1 MMFPFIA
8 ITNLLSFSNKL
19 FDPNNYAQKRKAG
32 GHEDP
37 KQRTKEKKEP
47 LFICGDRPRDVK
59 NGNAT
64 ILHCCDY
71 NPVSGY

>member
-37 KQRTKEKKEP
+37 KQRKKEKNEP
-47 LFICGDRPRDVK
+47 LCICGDRPRDVK